1 MDNLAGMIVFA
12 RVVEAQS
19 FSEAGR
25 RLGLSPSMVSKH
37 VARLERSLGA
47 RLLNRTTRKLSVTEV
62 GGSVYEHCARI
73 AQEVEAVDL
82 AVAHLQAQP
91 RGRLRVSAPW
101 TFGMLHMGPV
111 VAAFLRRYPEV
122 QVDLTCR
129 DSVAVD
135 LVEDGLDAA
144 IVLSPATTENVVA
157 RTLAPIR
164 WVLCA
169 SPAYLAAH
177 GEPAQVA
184 DLAQHN
190 CIVYP
195 TLQQAGAWRFRRG
208 GEVIS
213 ASAAGNF
220 RVNSSLTIRD
230 AVLAGL
236 GLGVLP
242 TFIAGAD
249 LRAGSLRA
257 VLRDYRP
264 FEESALQAVYLPG
277 RPPAPKLRAFLDH
290 CAEAFGPTPFWDQG
304 IEAPSPTDGAGRRS
318 V

>member
-1 MDNLAGMIVFA
+1 MENLAGMIVFA

-25 RLGLSPSMVSKH
+25 KLGMSPSVVSKH
-37 VARLERSLGA
+37 IARLERSLGT
-47 RLLNRTTRKLSVTEV
+47 RLLNRTTRKLSLTEV
-62 GGSVYEHCARI
+62 GEAVYEHCTRI
-73 AQEVEAVDL
+73 AHEAEEVEF
-82 AVAHLQAQP
+82 AVAHLQAKP

-111 VAAFLRRYPEV
+111 IAAFLRRYPEV
-122 QVDLTCR
+122 EVDLTCR

-144 IVLSPATTENVVA
+144 MVLAPAASENVVA
-157 RTLAPIR
+157 RQLAPIR

-169 SPAYLAAH
+169 SPDYLAKH
-177 GEPAQVA
+177 GEPESLE
-184 DLAQHN
+184 DLSRCN

-195 TLQQAGAWRFRRG
+195 QLQQAGAWRFRRG
-208 GEVIS
+208 DETFTVPARGS
-213 ASAAGNF
+213 F

-242 TFIAGAD
+242 TFIAGPD
-249 LRAGSLRA
+249 LRSGALRS
-257 VLRDYRP
+257 VLREYRP
-264 FEESALQAVYLPG
+264 FEESALLITYLPG
-277 RPPAPKLRAFLDH
+277 RPPAPKLRAFIDH
-290 CAEAFGPTPFWDQG
+290 CAEAFGPTPFWDEG
-304 IEAPSPTDGAGRRS
+304 VDGTAAATP
-318 V
+318 